1 MLILSLFCF
10 GLSALAMFELLL
22 GFRSLRSLGDIAP
35 ESGPTAPAVSVIV
48 AACNEERTIESGLRS
63 LLLQDYENLEIVV
76 VNDRSTDGT
85 GAAIERVRGDF
96 PRLQVV
102 EIADLPA
109 GWLGKTHALHCGADS
124 ATGDYLVFSD
134 ADVQLE
140 RSTIGRA
147 AAAMQQGK
155 LDHLALVF
163 QNSSPGSLLNALIS
177 DIGAGLLWVIKP
189 WRAHL
194 AASKYFVGVGA
205 FNMVRA
211 ETYRAV
217 GGHDRIR
224 LQVIDDLF
232 LGKIIKRGG
241 FSQDCLL
248 AQEYVQVPWYQ
259 SVDELIAGLMKNVYA
274 FFDYRLHYAF
284 IGMSCLVAVVLLPY
298 AGLIAAGGFARFI
311 FLLCIIMRCIGI
323 GSGMI
328 SSGIP
333 ASAALWLLLSPFISL
348 YIIARAVASC
358 LLAGGITWRGSFYPL
373 AELKQQE
380 WVLSG
385 FFALPS
391 GRTGGTG
398 RTEGE

>member
-1 MLILSLFCF
+1 MFILSLFCF
-10 GLSALAMFELLL
+10 GLTALAMFELLL
-22 GFRSLRSLGDIAP
+22 GFSSLRSLGDIAP

-232 LGKIIKRGG
+232 LAK
-241 FSQDCLL
+241 SSN
-248 AQEYVQVPWYQ
+248 A
-259 SVDELIAGLMKNVYA
+259 
-274 FFDYRLHYAF
+274 
-284 IGMSCLVAVVLLPY
+284 AVS
-298 AGLIAAGGFARFI
+298 ARTV
-311 FLLCIIMRCIGI
+311 CWPRNM
-323 GSGMI
+323 
-328 SSGIP
+328 
-333 ASAALWLLLSPFISL
+333 
-348 YIIARAVASC
+348 
-358 LLAGGITWRGSFYPL
+358 
-373 AELKQQE
+373 
-380 WVLSG
+380 
-385 FFALPS
+385 
-391 GRTGGTG
+391 
-398 RTEGE
+398 